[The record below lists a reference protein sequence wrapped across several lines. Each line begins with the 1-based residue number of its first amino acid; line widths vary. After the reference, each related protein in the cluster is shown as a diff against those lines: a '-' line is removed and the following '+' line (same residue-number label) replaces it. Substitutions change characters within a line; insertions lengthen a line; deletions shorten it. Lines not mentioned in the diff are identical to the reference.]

1 MKTYICDYATISPT
15 ILCDRL
21 LADNTIS
28 AFGIWRDL
36 DEDRFALDVDCMF
49 DEEELTPLELA
60 RVDAIVKP
68 YLYKG

>member
-1 MKTYICDYATISPT
+1 MKTYICDYATISPA

-21 LADNTIS
+21 LADGAIT
-28 AFGIWRDL
+28 AFGVWRDL
-36 DEDRFALDVDCMF
+36 DEDRFALDVDSIF
-49 DEEELTPLELA
+49 EGDELTPLELV